1 MTAALGP
8 ALLNVI
14 LGLKLV
20 GLPGPGAAVTADGQA
35 QEAKAQAAAGVAAG
49 CTAGGIGVAALG
61 DQAPVAVANGA
72 LSYAMM
78 GLLSCAVVGLPAAR
92 QALLTAVAAAVPA

>member
-8 ALLNVI
+8 ALLQAI
-14 LGLKLV
+14 LGLKSL
-20 GLPGPGAAVTADGQA
+20 GLTGSSPALGPEGQA
-35 QEAKAQAAAGVAAG
+35 QGAEAQAAAGIALG
-49 CTAGGIGVAALG
+49 CTAGGIGVAAVG
-61 DQAPVAVANGA
+61 DQVPVAIANGA

-78 GLLSCAVVGLPAAR
+78 ALLSCVVVGLPAAR